1 MYQSHKKRV
10 KDCNKELR
18 NKNCWCLDK
27 NNNFYSNYKG
37 CHNENK
43 KECRKYLSCK
53 KYFKKFMSGY
63 EPEYDPK
70 HWKKPLVEKSHNC
83 YAYALNDHYPYT
95 MNKCR
100 KHYQSNKN
108 YKGCSDFKPQPGY
121 FSKSFDKYKKKFTCK
136 NMIKKIKHD
145 NKSIKLTSFNK
156 KCPRRH
162 YKAAIVV
169 DPNNTYHFYRQDNE
183 LNWSH
188 KPGILPVTNKDASG
202 EYIYAPHLSDR
213 NYDKSNND
221 GINYT
226 DFCSYFCVPN
236 NDFIKTNAK

>member
-1 MYQSHKKRV
+1 MYRSHKKRI
-10 KDCNKELR
+10 KGCDRILKNK
-18 NKNCWCLDK
+18 KCMCFDK
-27 NNNFYSNYKG
+27 NNNFHLRG

-43 KECRKYLSCK
+43 SQCKKVRTCK

-63 EPEYDPK
+63 EPKYKPK
-70 HWKKPLVEKSHNC
+70 KRAKPLVEKSHNC
-83 YAYALNDHYPYT
+83 YAYALNDHYSYT
-95 MNKCR
+95 INKC
-100 KHYQSNKN
+100 KKIHQTNNN
-108 YKGCSDFKPQPGY
+108 YKECSDLKPQPGNY
-121 FSKSFDKYKKKFTCK
+121 SNTKNKYKKKFTCK

-145 NKSIKLTSFNK
+145 NKSLKLTSFNK
-156 KCPRRH
+156 RCPKRH

-169 DPNNTYHFYRQDNE
+169 DPNNTYHFYRQDNQ

-188 KPGILPVTNKDASG
+188 KPGILPITNKDASG
-202 EYIYAPHLSDR
+202 NPIYAPHLSDR